1 MIATNDPSEWG
12 TFKNTLHDDFWV
24 FGYGSLMWNPGFVH
38 SAVHP
43 ATLYGYH
50 RAFCIYSHFYRGTPE
65 RPGLVLGL
73 SPGGQCQGLAF
84 RIDRQ
89 QAETVKAYL
98 HEREMV
104 SYAYV
109 AKTLPVSVGE
119 ASVQS
124 YTFVADKDH
133 SQYAGNLGIDK
144 TAEMIME
151 AKGEAGLNRDY
162 LINTIRRLEAQ
173 GFVDQSLHDLLRR
186 IESLT
191 GILDAGAGI

>member
-1 MIATNDPSEWG
+1 MTDTTG
-12 TFKNTLHDDFWV
+12 TSACGSLNNGRIDDFWV
-24 FGYGSLMWNPGFVH
+24 FGYGSLMWNPGFQY
-38 SAVHP
+38 SEVHP
-43 ATLYGYH
+43 ATLNDYH
-50 RAFCIYSHFYRGTPE
+50 RAFCVYSHFYRGTPE

-73 SPGGQCQGLAF
+73 SPGGKCQGLAF
-84 RIDRQ
+84 RVDRQ
-89 QAETVKAYL
+89 RAETVKAYL
-98 HEREMV
+98 NEREMV

-109 AKTLPVSVGE
+109 ARTIPVLVGGG
-119 ASVQS
+119 SVQS

-133 SQYAGNLGIDK
+133 HQYAGDLGMDK

-186 IESLT
+186 IESMT